1 MYDKSIQITIL
12 IKITEEHEAESTFL
26 KNKNSVF
33 VTFRLPQLTEL
44 NTFDSDFNCTT
55 RKSTLS
61 HTTVFLLQEM
71 RFAKLNKP
79 APPSKVLGKNQP
91 PPPRGGLNRG
101 FTVLTS
107 VILLAVCV
115 VNSVNRSIAHD
126 GEKESQFT

>member
-61 HTTVFLLQEM
+61 HTTVFLLQVM
-71 RFAKLNKP
+71 RFAKLNNP
-79 APPSKVLGKNQP
+79 PPPSKMLETKSP
-91 PPPRGGLNRG
+91 PGG
-101 FTVLTS
+101 
-107 VILLAVCV
+107 A
-115 VNSVNRSIAHD
+115 
-126 GEKESQFT
+126 

>member
-61 HTTVFLLQEM
+61 HTTVFLLQVM
-71 RFAKLNKP
+71 RFAKLNNP
-79 APPSKVLGKNQP
+79 PPSKMLETKSP
-91 PPPRGGLNRG
+91 PGG
-101 FTVLTS
+101 
-107 VILLAVCV
+107 A
-115 VNSVNRSIAHD
+115 
-126 GEKESQFT
+126 